1 MPTRLTPT
9 SPELD
14 QPTAETPAAPAAEFA
29 PDQLDS
35 ARSGSSSNG
44 ASTLANGRAEGP
56 ESSDPASE
64 SGLNGLAAF
73 RRSRYEDLDHTDL
86 LHIIDELEGSRNWA
100 SLREKLWLAVIIH
113 MLVAWYLF
121 YGPKYIYHVRVVDPS
136 VIMKQR
142 QKDLTFLDMPKDLL
156 KPEKPKPSNIISDK
170 DRVAQSPHPTIDR
183 KTLEELEA
191 MRRAEEERR
200 LQQAPP
206 APPAPAA
213 PAPPQPQVAQQQP
226 APARPAQPLPQ
237 NNQAKMEAPPM
248 APQPNFQT
256 SPANPNEQMQQAMR
270 NAMRGGGTQYGGQ
283 DGMGMPSQHPGL
295 NSGVDVLSDTM
306 GVDFGPYI
314 QRVIWDTKRAWYPI
328 IPESARPP
336 LDKQGKVLI
345 RFKILPDGTVTDMR
359 LESPSGD
366 VSLDRAA
373 WAGITGAAPYEPL
386 PKAFKGP
393 YLELRFYFLYNIRP
407 GDE

>member
-14 QPTAETPAAPAAEFA
+14 QPAAEPLVSPAPEFA
-29 PDQLDS
+29 LEERETV
-35 ARSGSSSNG
+35 RSEPSSNG
-44 ASTLANGRAEGP
+44 SSTPSNGFAEGP
-56 ESSDPASE
+56 GSASI
-64 SGLNGLAAF
+64 AAF

-100 SLREKLWLAVIIH
+100 SLREKLWIALILH
-113 MLVAWYLF
+113 LLVAWYLF
-121 YGPKYIYHVRVVDPS
+121 YGPKYIYHVRVIDPS
-136 VIMKQR
+136 VIMRQR
-142 QKDLTFLDMPKDLL
+142 QKELTFLDMPKDLL
-156 KPEKPKPSNIISDK
+156 KPQKPKPTNIISDK

-191 MRRAEEERR
+191 MRRAEQERA
-200 LQQAPP
+200 LQAPP
-206 APPAPAA
+206 QPQQAPAA
-213 PAPPQPQVAQQQP
+213 PAPPQPEVARQQP

-237 NNQAKMEAPPM
+237 NNQARLEAPPM
-248 APQPNFQT
+248 APQPNFRT
-256 SPANPNEQMQQAMR
+256 GPANPNEQIQQAMQ
-270 NAMRGGGTQYGGQ
+270 NAMRGGGGGQYGGQ
-283 DGMGMPSQHPGL
+283 DGLGMPSQHPGL
-295 NSGVDVLSDTM
+295 DNGVDVLSDTM

-314 QRVIWDTKRAWYPI
+314 ERVIWDTKRAWYPI

-336 LDKQGKVLI
+336 LDKQGRVLI

-373 WAGITGAAPYEPL
+373 WAGITGAAPYAPL

-407 GDE
+407 GDD

>member
-9 SPELD
+9 SSELD
-14 QPTAETPAAPAAEFA
+14 QPAVDPQASSAPTPVSDDPETGS
-29 PDQLDS
+29 PDPS
-35 ARSGSSSNG
+35 ANDSNG
-44 ASTLANGRAEGP
+44 SGP
-56 ESSDPASE
+56 VAT
-64 SGLNGLAAF
+64 F
-73 RRSRYEDLDHTDL
+73 RRSRYEELDHTDL

-100 SLREKLWLAVIIH
+100 SLREKLWIAVIFH

-121 YGPKYIYHVRVVDPS
+121 YGPKYLYHVRVVDPS
-136 VIMKQR
+136 VVMKQR
-142 QKDLTFLDMPKDLL
+142 QKELTFLDMPKDLL
-156 KPEKPKPSNIISDK
+156 KPQKPKPNNIISDK
-170 DRVAQSPHPTIDR
+170 DRVAQSPHPTIDK

-200 LQQAPP
+200 AQQQTQPSP
-206 APPAPAA
+206 QQAPAA

-226 APARPAQPLPQ
+226 PPARPAQPLPQ
-237 NNQAKMEAPPM
+237 NNQAKMEAPPV
-248 APQPNFQT
+248 APQPNFGT
-256 SPANPNEQMQQAMR
+256 GPANPNEQMQQAMR
-270 NAMRGGGTQYGGQ
+270 NAMHGGGGGQYSGQ
-283 DGMGMPSQHPGL
+283 DGLGAPSQHPGM

-314 QRVIWDTKRAWYPI
+314 DRVIYDTKRAWYPI

-345 RFKILPDGTVTDMR
+345 RFKILPDGTVTDMK

-373 WAGITGAAPYEPL
+373 WAGITGAAPYAPL
-386 PKAFKGP
+386 PRAFKGP

-407 GDE
+407 GEE

>member
-9 SPELD
+9 SSEID
-14 QPTAETPAAPAAEFA
+14 RPAAEPRVSPAPELA
-29 PDQLDS
+29 PDVPDTS
-35 ARSGSSSNG
+35 
-44 ASTLANGRAEGP
+44 
-56 ESSDPASE
+56 ASE
-64 SGLNGLAAF
+64 SSANGSGSASIAKF
-73 RRSRYEDLDHTDL
+73 RLSRYEDLDHTDL
-86 LHIIDELEGSRNWA
+86 LHIIDELEGNRNWA
-100 SLREKLWLAVIIH
+100 SLREKLWIALILH
-113 MLVAWYLF
+113 MMVAWYLF

-136 VIMKQR
+136 VVMKQR
-142 QKDLTFLDMPKDLL
+142 QKDLTFLDMPKDLI
-156 KPEKPKPSNIISDK
+156 KPQKPKPTNTISDK

-191 MRRAEEERR
+191 MRRAEQERA
-200 LQQAPP
+200 QQAQP
-206 APPAPAA
+206 APQVAPA
-213 PAPPQPQVAQQQP
+213 PAPPQPEVAQQQP

-237 NNQAKMEAPPM
+237 NNQARLEAPPS
-248 APQPNFQT
+248 APQPNFG
-256 SPANPNEQMQQAMR
+256 SGSANPNEQMQQAMR
-270 NAMRGGGTQYGGQ
+270 NAMHGGGGGQYSGQ
-283 DGMGMPSQHPGL
+283 DGQGMPSQHPGL

-306 GVDFGPYI
+306 GVDFGAYI

-336 LDKQGKVLI
+336 LDKQGRVLV

-373 WAGITGAAPYEPL
+373 WAGITGAAPYAPL

-393 YLELRFYFLYNIRP
+393 FLELRFYFLYNIPP
-407 GDE
+407 GEE

>member
-9 SPELD
+9 SSELD
-14 QPTAETPAAPAAEFA
+14 QPTAETPVTPTPEFA
-29 PDQLDS
+29 PDQQDS
-35 ARSGSSSNG
+35 PSSEASSNG
-44 ASTLANGRAEGP
+44 S
-56 ESSDPASE
+56 
-64 SGLNGLAAF
+64 NGLSGF

-86 LHIIDELEGSRNWA
+86 LHIIDELEGNRNWA
-100 SLREKLWLAVIIH
+100 SLREKLWIALIIH

-136 VIMKQR
+136 VVMKQR

-156 KPEKPKPSNIISDK
+156 KPEKPKPTNVISDK
-170 DRVAQSPHPTIDR
+170 DRVAQSPHPTIDK

-200 LQQAPP
+200 AQQAQAQP
-206 APPAPAA
+206 APPS
-213 PAPPQPQVAQQQP
+213 PAPPQPQVAQQP

-237 NNQAKMEAPPM
+237 NNQAKMEAPPV
-248 APQPNFQT
+248 APQPNFST
-256 SPANPNEQMQQAMR
+256 GPANPNEQMQQAMR
-270 NAMRGGGTQYGGQ
+270 NAMRGGGGQYGGQ

-295 NSGVDVLSDTM
+295 NAGYDVLSDTM

-314 QRVIWDTKRAWYPI
+314 ARVVYDTKRAWYPI

-336 LDKQGKVLI
+336 LDKQGRVLI
-345 RFKILPDGTVTDMR
+345 RFKILPDGTVTDMM

-386 PKAFKGP
+386 PRQFKGP
-393 YLELRFYFLYNIRP
+393 FLELRFYFLYNIRP
-407 GDE
+407 GDQ